1 MLNNSLY
8 QTIMRD
14 FNRRQADQ
22 KHQQDLRIQEIY
34 ETIPEYRT
42 LDQEV
47 VSLWAKEAR
56 MRILN
61 PSADHSASAKQLSE
75 QIETIKQL
83 QLQLL
88 SSAGFPKDYPELHSI
103 CPICKDTGFAGHDL
117 CECFRQEA
125 AKVIYDQSQIASII
139 EKENF
144 DTFRLDYYSE
154 DIDPRF
160 GISPADNMRAVL
172 SECRRYIREFDQT
185 HTNLFFTGDTGVGK
199 SFLTHC
205 IANELL
211 KASHTVLY
219 LSAFDLI
226 EAFEKHTFGR
236 ANACEEDFYEDTLFD
251 SILNCDAL
259 IIDDLGTETVNN
271 FTVSQLFL
279 CLNHR
284 QEHQKSTII
293 STNLP
298 VEAIQDIYSERI
310 SSRIISYYHI
320 FLLFGEDIRIR
331 IARSRF

>member
-8 QTIMRD
+8 HTIMRD

-42 LDQEV
+42 LDQEI
-47 VSLWAKEAR
+47 VSLCAKQAR

-61 PSADHSASAKQLSE
+61 PTSDHSESSLQLHE
-75 QIETIKQL
+75 QIEDIKKL

-88 SSAGFPKDYPELHSI
+88 TDAGFPKDYPDLHYI
-103 CPICKDTGFAGHDL
+103 CPICKDTGFDGHDL
-117 CECFRQEA
+117 CQCFRHEA
-125 AKVIYDQSQIASII
+125 AKIIYDQSQIASII

-154 DIDPRF
+154 AIDPRF

-172 SECRRYIREFDQT
+172 DECRHYIKEFDQT
-185 HTNLFFTGDTGVGK
+185 HTNLFITGDTGVGK

-211 KASHTVLY
+211 KTSHSVLY

-236 ANACEEDFYEDTLFD
+236 SDGYEEDFYEDTLFD

-284 QEHQKSTII
+284 HENKKSTII

-310 SSRIISYYHI
+310 SSRIISYYNI
-320 FLLFGEDIRIR
+320 FLIFGEDIRIR
-331 IARSRF
+331 IARSGY

>member
-22 KHQQDLRIQEIY
+22 KHAQDLRIQHLY
-34 ETIPEYRT
+34 ETLPEYKE
-42 LDQEV
+42 LDQEI
-47 VSLWAKEAR
+47 VSLCAREAR

-61 PSADHSASAKQLSE
+61 PNTDHSASTNQLRAQMAEIKLKQKQL
-75 QIETIKQL
+75 
-83 QLQLL
+83 LL
-88 SSAGFPKDYPELHSI
+88 NADFPEDYPELHYI
-103 CPICKDTGFAGHDL
+103 CPICKDTGFAGNDL
-117 CECFRQEA
+117 CECFRHAA
-125 AKVIYDQSQIASII
+125 AKLIYDQSQIASII

-144 DTFRLDYYSE
+144 DTFRLDYYPE
-154 DIDPRF
+154 TVDPRF

-172 SECRRYIREFDQT
+172 DECRRYIREFDEN

-211 KASHTVLY
+211 KTSRSVLY

-226 EAFEKHTFGR
+226 EAFENHTFGCGDR
-236 ANACEEDFYEDTLFD
+236 SEGEFYEDTLFD
-251 SILNCDAL
+251 TILNCDAL

-279 CLNHR
+279 CLNYR
-284 QEHQKSTII
+284 QEHKKSTII

-310 SSRIISYYHI
+310 SSRIISYYNI
-320 FLLFGEDIRIR
+320 FLIFGEDIRIQ

>member
-14 FNRRQADQ
+14 FNRRQAEQ

-34 ETIPEYRT
+34 KTIPEYEV
-42 LDQEV
+42 LDQDI
-47 VSLWAKEAR
+47 VSACAKEAR

-61 PSADHSASAKQLSE
+61 PGHDFSKNQDNLRDQISAIKATQKQL
-75 QIETIKQL
+75 
-83 QLQLL
+83 LL
-88 SSAGFPKDYPELHSI
+88 DAGFPEDYPELRYV
-103 CPICKDTGFAGHDL
+103 CPICKDTGFSENDL
-117 CECFRQEA
+117 CECFRKAA
-125 AKVIYDQSQIASII
+125 AKLIYDQSQIASII
-139 EKENF
+139 ERENF
-144 DTFRLDYYSE
+144 DTFDMNYYPE
-154 DIDPRF
+154 AIDPRF

-172 SECRRYIREFDQT
+172 DACGHFIQDFDT
-185 HTNLFFTGDTGVGK
+185 KHSNLFITGDTGVGK

-205 IANELL
+205 LANELL
-211 KASHTVLY
+211 KRSYSVLY

-236 ANACEEDFYEDTLFD
+236 GDFCEEDFYEDTLFD

-279 CLNHR
+279 CLNYR
-284 QEHQKSTII
+284 QEHRKSTII

-310 SSRIISYYHI
+310 SSRIISYYDI
-320 FLLFGEDIRIR
+320 FLIFGEDIRIQ